1 MKVLVTG
8 VKGQLGYDVVR
19 HLDLRG
25 IENRGVDI
33 EDFDLTNADAVR
45 AYVMDYAPTCIVHCA
60 AYTAVD
66 KAESDR
72 GTCWA
77 VNVIGTKN
85 IAEAAKAANAEMM
98 YISTDYVFDGFSK
111 DTPWEADDAK
121 NPQNVYGE
129 SKYGGELEVQKAL
142 REYYILRICWVFG
155 KNGGN
160 FVKTMLRLSD
170 SMDEISVVCDQHGAP
185 TYTFDVASLICDI
198 IGSKKYGVYQAS
210 NEGDITWYDFTKEIF
225 KQAGKSTKVIPV
237 TSEEYEKAH
246 PTAAARPKNSRLS
259 KQTLIDG
266 GFALL
271 PDYKDAISRYLK
283 EI

>member
-8 VKGQLGYDVVR
+8 VNGQLGYDVVR
-19 HLDLRG
+19 HLNLRG

-33 EDFDLTNADAVR
+33 ADFDLTDEAAVLSYIR
-45 AYVMDYAPTCIVHCA
+45 EYAPESIVHCA

-66 KAESDR
+66 KAENDR
-72 GTCWA
+72 DTCFA
-77 VNVIGTKN
+77 VNVMGTKN
-85 IAEAAKAANAEMM
+85 VALAAKATGAEMM

-111 DTPWEADDAK
+111 ETPWEADDPK

-129 SKYGGELEVQKAL
+129 TKYGGELEVQKL
-142 REYYILRICWVFG
+142 LDDYYILRICWVFG

-160 FVKTMLRLSD
+160 FVKTMLRLSETL
-170 SMDEISVVCDQHGAP
+170 DEISVVCDQHGAP
-185 TYTFDVASLICDI
+185 TYTFDVASLICDMV
-198 IGSKKYGVYQAS
+198 GSRKYGVYQAS
-210 NEGDITWYDFTKEIF
+210 NEGDISWYDFTKEIF
-225 KQAGKSTKVIPV
+225 AQAGRQTKVIPV
-237 TSEEYEKAH
+237 TSEEYAKEH

-271 PDYKDAISRYLK
+271 PDYKDAIARYLK
-283 EI
+283 EL